1 MSLKAAF
8 AHYVRNRIPVLV
20 NSFLSFLYF
29 DVFMY
34 TYVRYT
40 WECKYHSQTV
50 CVRKYLRV
58 RATDSWVSPLYIRVH
73 VYFYIYDAIK
83 VQVNRGGLYGS
94 AASKFCGSYVA
105 SENAHYTIPKLK
117 QREHR
122 LFFFVPFL

>member
-1 MSLKAAF
+1 MG
-8 AHYVRNRIPVLV
+8 VQIPLT
-20 NSFLSFLYF
+20 N
-29 DVFMY
+29 
-34 TYVRYT
+34 
-40 WECKYHSQTV
+40 CV

-73 VYFYIYDAIK
+73 VYFYIYGAIK

-122 LFFFVPFL
+122 LFFFRSFFMKNTSLRDFVNF

>member
-50 CVRKYLRV
+50 CVYGNTYEFV
-58 RATDSWVSPLYIRVH
+58 QPTAGSPRC
-73 VYFYIYDAIK
+73 IYAYMCI
-83 VQVNRGGLYGS
+83 S
-94 AASKFCGSYVA
+94 I
-105 SENAHYTIPKLK
+105 YTA
-117 QREHR
+117 R
-122 LFFFVPFL
+122 